1 MDITDDDRVANL
13 DQAEC
18 WELLRSQELGR
29 LAFTLAGET
38 HIVPINF
45 AVDGQTLL
53 FNTAP
58 GEKLLSIA
66 LGTSIAFEVD
76 EVGDSEARSVV
87 VRGSMRRL
95 EEDEAHRAERVHLRP
110 WIATEKYE
118 VLELMPSVVTGRWFR
133 LDRG

>member
-13 DQAEC
+13 DEAEC

-95 EEDEAHRAERVHLRP
+95 EEDEAHRAEQVHLRP

-118 VLELMPSVVTGRWFR
+118 VLELTPSVVTGRWFR